1 MRLVGLR
8 LVVSCWHWV
17 WCGRKGEVQF
27 TLVLLHLRKCV
38 DRQAHFPCSSR
49 NVIHFMHVAAL
60 LCTSAGLI
68 LREEARTC
76 RQGIQHLL
84 LDSVSFWWGA
94 QRVQFFK
101 ESPSDWAIQHTPQHH
116 STTAAHQ
123 LHLAY
128 SDLAIQYLIY
138 LSSMHLL
145 LDCITQLT
153 RNKHDEGS
161 SRILISVSAIT
172 LRYWSG
178 QVRKQ
183 KSNHT
188 MQQHTNFTFIFTIM
202 IGQYPRGYI
211 HFTKV
216 HNIIETL

>member
-1 MRLVGLR
+1 
-8 LVVSCWHWV
+8 
-17 WCGRKGEVQF
+17 
-27 TLVLLHLRKCV
+27 
-38 DRQAHFPCSSR
+38 
-49 NVIHFMHVAAL
+49 MHVSRL
-60 LCTSAGLI
+60 TMHVSRLNSP
-68 LREEARTC
+68 RRKRRKARTC

-94 QRVQFFK
+94 QRVQRNYHNQTG
-101 ESPSDWAIQHTPQHH
+101 PSSTPQYH
-116 STTAAHQ
+116 SSTPTS
-123 LHLAY
+123 LGIFSTWPFNTL
-128 SDLAIQYLIY
+128 Y

-145 LDCITQLT
+145 SSCITQLT

-211 HFTKV
+211 HFAKV
-216 HNIIETL
+216 YNIIETL